1 MKGAILL
8 DKAVLLAGL
17 LVIIVGMVAN
27 ILVIV
32 LNDGSMPYVQAGD
45 ETRLVALGDRFDV
58 GFGLASAGD
67 ILMVTGFVLGA
78 ASLIGLAGLLKARGM
93 LQ

>member
-1 MKGAILL
+1 M
-8 DKAVLLAGL
+8 DKAVLLAGC
-17 LVIIVGMVAN
+17 LVIIVGMVCN
-27 ILVIV
+27 TLVRVVNGGKV
-32 LNDGSMPYVQAGD
+32 LYVQPGD
-45 ETRLVALGDRFDV
+45 EPRLVALGDRFDV